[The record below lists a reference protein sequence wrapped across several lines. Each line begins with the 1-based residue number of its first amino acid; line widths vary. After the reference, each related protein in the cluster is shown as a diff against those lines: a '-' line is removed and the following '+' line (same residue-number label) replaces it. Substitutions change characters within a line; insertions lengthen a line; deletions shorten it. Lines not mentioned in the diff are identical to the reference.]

1 MTASPVRIRTDLRSE
16 NERHARTSAAIKP
29 SVGWEP
35 LPSRV
40 TRGADAYLAAGNT
53 GSMATATPQEA
64 DPVRD
69 PIPLF
74 PQTSSRPV
82 GFVALQ
88 EWEGYVIDISDGN
101 FVARLWDLTGGA
113 KREEEEA
120 TIPFAEITERDRRK
134 MRLGSI
140 FRWSIGYE
148 HTEGGTKRR
157 VSQIV
162 FRDLPVV
169 TKADLDE
176 ASEWATETLRLLGL

>member
-1 MTASPVRIRTDLRSE
+1 MTASPVRIRTDLRSKLP
-16 NERHARTSAAIKP
+16 IGWKP
-29 SVGWEP
+29 LS
-35 LPSRV
+35 SRV
-40 TRGADAYLAAGNT
+40 ARSADAYCKAGNAN
-53 GSMATATPQEA
+53 SMATATPQET

-69 PIPLF
+69 PIPLL

-88 EWEGYVIDISDGN
+88 EWEGYVIDIRDED

-113 KREEEEA
+113 RREEEEA
-120 TIPFAEITERDRRK
+120 TIPFVEIAERDRLT

-148 HTEGGTKRR
+148 HTEGGTRRR

>member
-1 MTASPVRIRTDLRSE
+1 MTASPVHIRTDLTSD
-16 NERHARTSAAIKP
+16 ERDAGTSAAIKL

-35 LPSRV
+35 LSSRL
-40 TRGADAYLAAGNT
+40 TQRADAAAGNT
-53 GSMATATPQEA
+53 GSMATATPQET

-69 PIPLF
+69 PILLL

-88 EWEGYVIDISDGN
+88 EWEGYVIDVRDED

-113 KREEEEA
+113 RREEEEA
-120 TIPFAEITERDRRK
+120 TIPFVEIAERDRLT

>member
-1 MTASPVRIRTDLRSE
+1 MTASPVRVRTDLRSE
-16 NERHARTSAAIKP
+16 TP
-29 SVGWEP
+29 DGWAP
-35 LPSRV
+35 LSSRV
-40 TRGADAYLAAGNT
+40 AKDADAYFEAGNAD
-53 GSMATATPQEA
+53 SLATATPQA
-64 DPVRD
+64 TDPVRD
-69 PIPLF
+69 PTPVF
-74 PQTSSRPV
+74 PHTSSRPV

-88 EWEGYVIDISDGN
+88 EWEGYVVDIRDGD
-101 FVARLWDLTGGA
+101 FVARLWDITGGA

-120 TIPFAEITERDRRK
+120 TIPFAEITERDRIK

>member
-1 MTASPVRIRTDLRSE
+1 MTASPVRVRTDMRS
-16 NERHARTSAAIKP
+16 KP
-29 SVGWEP
+29 PIGWEP

-40 TRGADAYLAAGNT
+40 AQGADAYFEAGNA
-53 GSMATATPQEA
+53 GSMATATPQ
-64 DPVRD
+64 DTDHVRVRD
-69 PIPLF
+69 PIPLL

-88 EWEGYVIDISDGN
+88 EWEGYVIDIRDED

-113 KREEEEA
+113 RREEEEA
-120 TIPFAEITERDRRK
+120 TIPFAEIAERDRLT